1 MSQTAIFEFYGR
13 SNTGKTTLIVKIIE
27 KLTNEGYK
35 VATIKKSDKKI
46 DIDKKGKDTWKHGQ
60 AGAKL
65 VVLSSSHETDFIV
78 KENMLID
85 DIIQNISE
93 IGCYDVIIVEGAR
106 DPSIPK
112 IRLGDI
118 EERDNTIGYYQDN
131 FEEIFKLIKKEID
144 KKTEFD
150 NQDINVRVNKK
161 VVPLSKFP
169 ADIIKNGILGMIK
182 SLKGVDKIDEVEISF
197 KN

>member
-1 MSQTAIFEFYGR
+1 MSDAVIFGFYGS

-27 KLTNEGYK
+27 KLTKEGYK
-35 VATIKKSDKKI
+35 VATIKKTDKKI

-60 AGAKL
+60 AGARL

-78 KENMLID
+78 KKNMEID

-93 IGCYDVIIVEGAR
+93 MGCYDAIIVEGAHVS
-106 DPSIPK
+106 SIPK
-112 IRLGDI
+112 IRMGDI

-131 FEEIFKLIKKEID
+131 FEDIFKLIKKEID
-144 KKTEFD
+144 KKTVFD
-150 NQDINVRVNKK
+150 NQDISVRVNKK
-161 VVPLSKFP
+161 VVPLSEFP
-169 ADIIKNGILGMIK
+169 ADIIKNGIIGMLK
-182 SLKGVDKIDEVEISF
+182 SLKGVDKINEVEISF

>member
-1 MSQTAIFEFYGR
+1 MSQPAVFGFYGS
-13 SNTGKTTLIVKIIE
+13 SNTGKTTLILKIIE
-27 KLTNEGYK
+27 KLTKEGCK
-35 VATIKKSDKKI
+35 VATIKKTDKKI
-46 DIDKKGKDTWKHGQ
+46 DIDKKDKDTWKHGQ
-60 AGAKL
+60 AGARL

-78 KENMLID
+78 KENMEID

-93 IGCYDVIIVEGAR
+93 MGYYDAIIVEGAR
-106 DPSIPK
+106 DSSIPK

-144 KKTEFD
+144 KKTVFD
-150 NQDINVRVNKK
+150 NQDIGLRVNKK
-161 VVPLSKFP
+161 VVPLSEFP
-169 ADIIKNGILGMIK
+169 ADIIKNGILGMLK
-182 SLKGVDKIDEVEISF
+182 SLKGVDKIDEVEIRF

>member
-1 MSQTAIFEFYGR
+1 MSVPAIFGFYGS

-27 KLTNEGYK
+27 KLTKEGYK
-35 VATIKKSDKKI
+35 VATIKKTDKKI
-46 DIDKKGKDTWKHGQ
+46 DIDKKDKDTWKHGQ
-60 AGAKL
+60 AGARL

-78 KENMLID
+78 KENMKID

-93 IGCYDVIIVEGAR
+93 MGYYDAIIVEGAR
-106 DPSIPK
+106 DSSIPK
-112 IRLGDI
+112 IRLGDM

-144 KKTEFD
+144 KKTVFD
-150 NQDINVRVNKK
+150 NQDIGLRVNKK
-161 VVPLSKFP
+161 IVPLSEFP
-169 ADIIKNGILGMIK
+169 ADIIKNGILGMLK
-182 SLKGVDKIDEVEISF
+182 SLKGIDKIDEVEIRF

>member
-1 MSQTAIFEFYGR
+1 MSVPTIIGFYGN

-27 KLTNEGYK
+27 KLSNEGYK
-35 VATIKKSDKKI
+35 IATIKKTDKKI
-46 DIDKKGKDTWKHGQ
+46 SIDKKEKDTWKHSQ

-65 VVLSSSHETDFIV
+65 VVFSSPCETDFIV
-78 KENMLID
+78 KENMKTK

-93 IGCYDVIIVEGAR
+93 MGCHDAILVEGAH
-106 DPSIPK
+106 DSSIPK
-112 IRLGDI
+112 IRLGDG

-144 KKTEFD
+144 NRIVID
-150 NQDINVRVNKK
+150 DQNISVRVNGKS
-161 VVPLSKFP
+161 VSLSEFP
-169 ADIIKNGILGMIK
+169 ADIIKNGIVGMLR
-182 SLKGVDKIDEVEISF
+182 SLKGVDKIDKVEIRF

>member
-1 MSQTAIFEFYGR
+1 MSQPAIFGFYGR

-35 VATIKKSDKKI
+35 VATIKKTDKKI
-46 DIDKKGKDTWKHGQ
+46 DIDKKDKDTWKHGQ
-60 AGAKL
+60 AGARL
-65 VVLSSSHETDFIV
+65 VVLSLSHETDFIV
-78 KENMLID
+78 KENMKID

-93 IGCYDVIIVEGAR
+93 MGYYDAIIVEGAR
-106 DPSIPK
+106 DSSIPK

-144 KKTEFD
+144 KKTVFD
-150 NQDINVRVNKK
+150 NQDIGLRVNKK
-161 VVPLSKFP
+161 IVPLSEFP
-169 ADIIKNGILGMIK
+169 ADIIKNGILGMLK
-182 SLKGVDKIDEVEISF
+182 SLKGIDKIDEVEIRF

>member
-1 MSQTAIFEFYGR
+1 MSVPAIFGFYGS

-27 KLTNEGYK
+27 KLAKEGYK
-35 VATIKKSDKKI
+35 VATIKKTDKKI
-46 DIDKKGKDTWKHGQ
+46 GIDKKEKDTWKHGQ

-65 VVLSSSHETDFIV
+65 VVFSSPCETDFIV
-78 KENMLID
+78 KENMKTK

-93 IGCYDVIIVEGAR
+93 MGCHDAILVEGAH
-106 DPSIPK
+106 DSSIPK

-144 KKTEFD
+144 KRTVLD
-150 NQDINVRVNKK
+150 NQNISVRVNEKA
-161 VVPLSKFP
+161 VSLSEFP
-169 ADIIKNGILGMIK
+169 ADIIKNGIVGMLR
-182 SLKGVDKIDEVEISF
+182 SLKGVDKIDEVEIRF

>member
-1 MSQTAIFEFYGR
+1 MSQPAIFGFYGR
-13 SNTGKTTLIVKIIE
+13 SITGKTTLIVKIIE

-35 VATIKKSDKKI
+35 VATIKKTDKKI
-46 DIDKKGKDTWKHGQ
+46 DIDKKGKDTWKHYQ
-60 AGAKL
+60 AGARL

-78 KENMLID
+78 KENMEID
-85 DIIQNISE
+85 NIIQNISE

-118 EERDNTIGYYQDN
+118 EERDNTIGYYQNN
-131 FEEIFKLIKKEID
+131 FEDIFKLIKKEID
-144 KKTEFD
+144 KKTIFD
-150 NQDINVRVNKK
+150 NQDVNVRVNNK
-161 VVPLSKFP
+161 VLPLSDFP
-169 ADIIKNGILGMIK
+169 ADIIKNGILGMLK

>member
-1 MSQTAIFEFYGR
+1 MSVPAIFGFYGS

-27 KLTNEGYK
+27 KLTKEGYK
-35 VATIKKSDKKI
+35 VATIKKTDKKI
-46 DIDKKGKDTWKHGQ
+46 DIDKKDKDTWKHGQ
-60 AGAKL
+60 AGARL

-78 KENMLID
+78 KKNMEID

-93 IGCYDVIIVEGAR
+93 MRCYDAIIVEGAR
-106 DPSIPK
+106 DKNIPK

-131 FEEIFKLIKKEID
+131 FEEIFKLIKKDID
-144 KKTEFD
+144 KKTVFD
-150 NQDINVRVNKK
+150 NQDIGVRVNKK
-161 VVPLSKFP
+161 VVPLSEFP
-169 ADIIKNGILGMIK
+169 ADIIKNGILGMLK
-182 SLKGVDKIDEVEISF
+182 SLKGIDKIDEVEIRF

>member
-1 MSQTAIFEFYGR
+1 MSQPAVFGFYGS

-27 KLTNEGYK
+27 KLTKEGYK
-35 VATIKKSDKKI
+35 VATIKKTDKKI
-46 DIDKKGKDTWKHGQ
+46 DIDKKDKDTWKHGQ
-60 AGAKL
+60 AGARL

-78 KENMLID
+78 KENMKID
-85 DIIQNISE
+85 DIIQSISKM
-93 IGCYDVIIVEGAR
+93 GYYDVIIVEGAR
-106 DPSIPK
+106 DSSIPK

-144 KKTEFD
+144 KKTVFD
-150 NQDINVRVNKK
+150 NQDIGLRVNKK
-161 VVPLSKFP
+161 VVPLSEFP
-169 ADIIKNGILGMIK
+169 ADIIKNGILGMLK
-182 SLKGVDKIDEVEISF
+182 SLKGIDKIDEVEIRF

>member
-1 MSQTAIFEFYGR
+1 MSQPAVFGFYGS

-27 KLTNEGYK
+27 KLTKEGYK
-35 VATIKKSDKKI
+35 VATIKKTDKKI
-46 DIDKKGKDTWKHGQ
+46 DIDKKDKDTWKHGQ
-60 AGAKL
+60 AGARL

-78 KENMLID
+78 KENMKID

-93 IGCYDVIIVEGAR
+93 MGYYDAIIVEGAR
-106 DPSIPK
+106 DSSIPK
-112 IRLGDI
+112 IRLGDM

-144 KKTEFD
+144 KKTVFD
-150 NQDINVRVNKK
+150 NQDIGLRVNKK
-161 VVPLSKFP
+161 IVPLSEFP
-169 ADIIKNGILGMIK
+169 ADIIKNGILGMLK
-182 SLKGVDKIDEVEISF
+182 SLKGIDKIDEVEIRF

>member
-1 MSQTAIFEFYGR
+1 MSQPAVFGFYGS

-27 KLTNEGYK
+27 KLTKEGYK
-35 VATIKKSDKKI
+35 VATIKKTDKKI
-46 DIDKKGKDTWKHGQ
+46 DIDKKDKDTWKHGQ
-60 AGAKL
+60 AGARL

-78 KENMLID
+78 KENMKID

-93 IGCYDVIIVEGAR
+93 MGYYDAIIVEGAR
-106 DPSIPK
+106 DSSIPK
-112 IRLGDI
+112 IRLGDM

-144 KKTEFD
+144 KKTVFD
-150 NQDINVRVNKK
+150 NQDISVRVNKK
-161 VVPLSKFP
+161 VVPISEFP
-169 ADIIKNGILGMIK
+169 SDIIKNGILGMLK

>member
-1 MSQTAIFEFYGR
+1 MSQPAIFGFYGR

-35 VATIKKSDKKI
+35 VATIKKTDKKI
-46 DIDKKGKDTWKHGQ
+46 DIDKKGKDTWRHGQ
-60 AGAKL
+60 AGARL

-78 KENMLID
+78 KENMEID

-93 IGCYDVIIVEGAR
+93 MGCYDAIIVEGAR
-106 DPSIPK
+106 DSSIPK

-118 EERDNTIGYYQDN
+118 EERDNTIGYYQNN

-144 KKTEFD
+144 KKTVFD
-150 NQDINVRVNKK
+150 NQDISVRVNKK
-161 VVPLSKFP
+161 VVPLSEFP
-169 ADIIKNGILGMIK
+169 ADIVKNGILGMLK

>member
-1 MSQTAIFEFYGR
+1 MSQPAIFGFYGR

-35 VATIKKSDKKI
+35 VATIKKTDKKI
-46 DIDKKGKDTWKHGQ
+46 DIDKKSKDTWRHGQ
-60 AGAKL
+60 AGARL

-78 KENMLID
+78 KENMEID

-93 IGCYDVIIVEGAR
+93 MGCYDAIIVEGAR
-106 DPSIPK
+106 DSSIPK

-118 EERDNTIGYYQDN
+118 EERDNTIGYYQNN
-131 FEEIFKLIKKEID
+131 FEEIFELIKKEID
-144 KKTEFD
+144 KKTVFN
-150 NQDINVRVNKK
+150 NQDISVRVNKK
-161 VVPLSKFP
+161 VVPLSEFP
-169 ADIIKNGILGMIK
+169 ADIIKNGILGMLK

>member
-1 MSQTAIFEFYGR
+1 MSHPAIFGFYG
-13 SNTGKTTLIVKIIE
+13 SSYTGKTTLIVKIIE

-35 VATIKKSDKKI
+35 VATIKKTDKKI

-60 AGAKL
+60 AGARL

-78 KENMLID
+78 KKNMEIE
-85 DIIQNISE
+85 DIIQNISDM
-93 IGCYDVIIVEGAR
+93 GYYNAIIVEGAR

-112 IRLGDI
+112 IRLGDT

-144 KKTEFD
+144 KKTVFD
-150 NQDINVRVNKK
+150 NQDIGLRVNKK
-161 VVPLSKFP
+161 VVPLSEFP
-169 ADIIKNGILGMIK
+169 ADIIKNGILGMLK
-182 SLKGVDKIDEVEISF
+182 SLKGIDKIDEVEIRF

>member
-1 MSQTAIFEFYGR
+1 MSQPAVFGFYGS
-13 SNTGKTTLIVKIIE
+13 SNTGKTTLILKIIE
-27 KLTNEGYK
+27 KLTKEGYK
-35 VATIKKSDKKI
+35 VATIKKTDKKI
-46 DIDKKGKDTWKHGQ
+46 DIDKKDKDTWKHGQ
-60 AGAKL
+60 AGARL

-78 KENMLID
+78 KENMEID

-93 IGCYDVIIVEGAR
+93 MGYYDAIIVEGAR
-106 DPSIPK
+106 DSSIPK

-144 KKTEFD
+144 KKTVFD
-150 NQDINVRVNKK
+150 NQDIGLRVNKK
-161 VVPLSKFP
+161 VVPLSEFP
-169 ADIIKNGILGMIK
+169 ADIIKNGILGMLK
-182 SLKGVDKIDEVEISF
+182 SLKGVDKIDEVEIRF